1 MLTEEI
7 AMFVTPL
14 YAGLL
19 TLWFML
25 LSVRVMNLRRRGIAF
40 GDGGDIGVTR
50 IIRAQANF
58 AEYVPL
64 ALLLMGF
71 LEVTRYSIY
80 LLHALGVMLVVAR
93 LFHGLALSFAWQVR
107 FGRVTGAA
115 LMLIVLL
122 IESVLCLYQG
132 VRGQWVWFQ

>member
-1 MLTEEI
+1 I
-7 AMFVTPL
+7 
-14 YAGLL
+14 L
-19 TLWFML
+19 TLWFIV
-25 LSVRVMNLRRRGIAF
+25 LSVRVMNLRRRGMAF

-80 LLHALGVMLVVAR
+80 LLHALGVILVVAR
-93 LFHGLALSFAWQVR
+93 LFHGLALSFGWQPR
-107 FGRVTGAA
+107 FGRFAGAG
-115 LMLIVLL
+115 LTVLVLL
-122 IESVLCLYQG
+122 VEAVL
-132 VRGQWVWFQ
+132 

>member
-1 MLTEEI
+1 
-7 AMFVTPL
+7 MFVTPL

-19 TLWFML
+19 TLWFVL
-25 LSVRVMNLRRRGIAF
+25 LSVRVMNLRRRGILF
-40 GDGGDIGVTR
+40 GDSGDISVAR

-80 LLHALGVMLVVAR
+80 LLHVLGVILVVAR
-93 LFHGLALSFAWQVR
+93 LLHGLALSFGWQVR
-107 FGRVTGAA
+107 FGRVSGAA
-115 LMLIVLL
+115 LTLFVLL

-132 VRGQWVWFQ
+132 VRGQSLWLQ

>member
-1 MLTEEI
+1 
-7 AMFVTPL
+7 MFVTPL

-19 TLWFML
+19 TLWFVL
-25 LSVRVMNLRRRGIAF
+25 LSVRVVNLRRRGITF
-40 GDGGDIGVTR
+40 GDSGDIGVTR
-50 IIRAQANF
+50 VIRAQANF

-80 LLHALGVMLVVAR
+80 LLHALGVILVVAR
-93 LFHGLALSFAWQVR
+93 FLHGLALSFGWQVR
-107 FGRVTGAA
+107 FGRVSGSA
-115 LMLIVLL
+115 LTFIVLL

-132 VRGQWVWFQ
+132 IRGQSLWLQ

>member
-19 TLWFML
+19 TLWFTL

-40 GDGGDIGVTR
+40 GDGGDIGVTP

-71 LEVTRYSIY
+71 LEDEIQMGFYRTGKMWAMEHFDVQPDII
-80 LLHALGVMLVVAR
+80 V
-93 LFHGLALSFAWQVR
+93 
-107 FGRVTGAA
+107 FG
-115 LMLIVLL
+115 
-122 IESVLCLYQG
+122 
-132 VRGQWVWFQ
+132 

>member
-1 MLTEEI
+1 
-7 AMFVTPL
+7 MFVTPL

-19 TLWFML
+19 TLWFVL
-25 LSVRVMNLRRRGIAF
+25 LSFRVMNLRRRGILF
-40 GDGGDIGVTR
+40 GDGGDIGVAR

-93 LFHGLALSFAWQVR
+93 LFHGLALSFGWQVR
-107 FGRVTGAA
+107 FGRVSGAT
-115 LMLIVLL
+115 LTLIVLVV
-122 IESVLCLYQG
+122 EAVLCLYQG
-132 VRGQWVWFQ
+132 VRGQWIWLQ